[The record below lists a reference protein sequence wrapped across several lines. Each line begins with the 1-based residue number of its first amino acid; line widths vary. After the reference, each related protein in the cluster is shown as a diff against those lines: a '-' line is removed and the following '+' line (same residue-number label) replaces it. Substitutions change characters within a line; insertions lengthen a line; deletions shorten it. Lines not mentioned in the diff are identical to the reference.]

1 MMIGEIIKTLRESL
15 NITQEELAERSGLSR
30 VSIGNY
36 ERGSRKPAPE
46 VLKKL
51 SKGLNVDY
59 MELMTKAG
67 YVNEEI
73 IESIDKIKNGGLKL
87 KIKTNG
93 KTTIGNILQSAL
105 RSKQLTLEDLSK
117 KSEIPEP
124 LLKQMLEDKIE
135 PDEFQISKLA
145 ETTGFPFMY
154 IYLSTEKG
162 SNNFDYLLTDEFL
175 DMLATGTSE
184 IEEKFQDALES
195 FNVKKAKGEKVN
207 EDKYEELKK
216 INEQII
222 NAKKLDKFFHDK
234 IISSLNTDELE
245 RIDSLVQVLQN
256 RLHSFYSQSK
266 SINDAFG
273 KLIWIDEKVSDPEE
287 YERLQIQ
294 RNNVNK
300 LIKVFEDNLS
310 ILLQLRADIERGHTI
325 ENLTMT
331 LHSLINPKV
340 ELEFEEPDFSKL
352 SIPKLDK
359 TQYTSLENAKHEFI
373 FTFTTPA
380 AKENIIN
387 GKKYLK
393 PIPRKVAKQSFFD
406 IETLLYLDNDVNFKG
421 IPLSD
426 EDKQLII
433 NTLED
438 LKENF
443 THYKNS

>member
-15 NITQEELAERSGLSR
+15 NMTQEELAERSGLSR

-46 VLKKL
+46 ALKKL

-73 IESIDKIKNGGLKL
+73 IESIGKIKNGGLKL
-87 KIKTNG
+87 KIKTSG
-93 KTTIGNILQSAL
+93 RTTIGNILESAL
-105 RSKQLTLEDLSK
+105 RSKKLTLEDLSK

-145 ETTGFPFMY
+145 ETIGFPFMY

-162 SNNFDYLLTDEFL
+162 CNNFDYLLTDEFL
-175 DMLATGTSE
+175 DMLAVGTNE
-184 IEEKFQDALES
+184 IEETFQDALES
-195 FNVKKAKGEKVN
+195 FNIEKAKGKKVN

-234 IISSLNTDELE
+234 ILSSLNSEELL
-245 RIDSLVQVLQN
+245 RVDSLIQVV
-256 RLHSFYSQSK
+256 QSK
-266 SINDAFG
+266 LRSYYEQSKAIDHEFG
-273 KLIWIDEKVSDPEE
+273 KLTWDDKKVSDPKE
-287 YERLQIQ
+287 YELLQTL
-294 RNNVNK
+294 RNNNNK
-300 LIKVFEDNLS
+300 FMKAFEINLS
-310 ILLQLRADIERGHTI
+310 ELLEIRADLESGKTI

-340 ELEFEEPDFSKL
+340 ELEFEIPDLSKIKVPNL
-352 SIPKLDK
+352 NQQKHD
-359 TQYTSLENAKHEFI
+359 SLKNDEHV
-373 FTFTTPA
+373 FTFNVPATRETTV
-380 AKENIIN
+380 N
-387 GKKYLK
+387 GRKFLERISLK
-393 PIPRKVAKQSFFD
+393 DAERSFFD
-406 IETLLYLDNDVNFKG
+406 VQTLLHLDDKVNFQG
-421 IPLSD
+421 IPLTD
-426 EDKQLII
+426 KDKQLII
-433 NTLED
+433 NTLESIRTQ
-438 LKENF
+438 F
-443 THYKNS
+443 TNYNQ